1 MLSEMETNK
10 RESNEITCYSSR
22 DKSQLIVE
30 GKRIVL
36 RTKWVFT
43 ERSMN
48 LRVLKV
54 KGNVP
59 HL

>member
-1 MLSEMETNK
+1 MRT
-10 RESNEITCYSSR
+10 NEITCYSSR
-22 DKSQLIVE
+22 DKSQLIIAR
-30 GKRIVL
+30 KRIVL

-59 HL
+59 QL